1 MIITRSHLLIFIKIY
16 NHQSI
21 SVRFGKVSRVK
32 VLSWREAAY
41 PALSQL
47 QSGKMRTSTS
57 SYQVVLSVH
66 TNTNTSTNNNNN
78 ILQGW
83 VLLLQ
88 VHVDGAKRELD
99 SVVSSI
105 SISSCEAEVEAE
117 RLGQCDPFTAVYS
130 VRTSRDLLSCPLTI
144 TVSPLYHHLNNTP
157 VYRLEPDLA
166 KLVGRDYLCHPKYAV
181 SCLHSYARTNNLYA
195 SKSIICDD
203 TLQRIFGCVGIRLD
217 RVWPE
222 ISKLLHRTEEERIQM
237 SVELTDLDKEYRA
250 MISLKTDALNNLYPS
265 YFRSSSKPSS
275 LTKSVSLNHS
285 SNIYTLKKKS
295 FKRSKSVDI

>member
-1 MIITRSHLLIFIKIY
+1 M
-16 NHQSI
+16 
-21 SVRFGKVSRVK
+21 RFVKVSRVT
-32 VLSWREAAY
+32 VVRWREAAY
-41 PALSQL
+41 LALSSL
-47 QSGKMRTSTS
+47 QSGKMRTSTT
-57 SYQVVLSVH
+57 SYQVELSV
-66 TNTNTSTNNNNN
+66 TNTN
-78 ILQGW
+78 QGW
-83 VLLLQ
+83 ILLLQ
-88 VHVDGAKRELD
+88 VHIDGAKRELD

-105 SISSCEAEVEAE
+105 AISSSEAEVEAE
-117 RLGQCDPFTAVYS
+117 SLGQCDPFTAVYS
-130 VRTSRDLLSCPLTI
+130 VRNSRDLLLSCPLTI
-144 TVSPLYHHLNNTP
+144 TVSPLYHHLNSTT
-157 VYRLEPDLA
+157 VYKLQPGLA
-166 KLVGRDYLCHPKYAV
+166 RLVGREYLAHPKYAV
-181 SCLHSYARTNNLYA
+181 TCLHSYARTNNLYA

-203 TLQRIFGCVGIRLD
+203 TLQQIFGCVGIRLD

-295 FKRSKSVDI
+295 FKRSKSIDI